1 MLNRQQPPALA
12 TLVTELVLLCDIGIG
27 LSWVMSA
34 PSRSDVPA
42 LHTARLILGF
52 LPGESMRWYGGL
64 LAVLASAALFAMT
77 RLNDAAARR
86 YFAVLVPF
94 WTFFVLIYVTA
105 ALSVPNASLTAPWVT
120 AIVLIG
126 HVRPLLTVDLTRRK

>member
-27 LSWVMSA
+27 LSWLLSA
-34 PSRSDVPA
+34 SSRSDVPA

-64 LAVLASAALFAMT
+64 LAVLASAALLAMT

-86 YFAVLVPF
+86 CFIFLVPF
-94 WTFFVLIYVTA
+94 WAFFLLVYLTA
-105 ALSVPNASLTAPWVT
+105 SLSVPNASLAAPWT
-120 AIVLIG
+120 AAIVLIG